1 MHRSGREE
9 VKVGD
14 KCLVVLVQ
22 QSSALVS
29 ELLSPPW
36 FTSKRLVQNTS
47 PARKLGILEL
57 QSHSWPSE
65 KPPSLTLR
73 SSARESD
80 ASRPKS
86 YKSATG
92 LELLESRAVMQSFGN
107 HRLRCSKTRLAVPVV
122 PPISLALKNAMCRLS
137 ERENISLARRFQQ
150 QVLDILLTIKIE
162 NTVWWWWFPVSSELS
177 VPHTIF
183 SQSLTWIF
191 LTAGQAC
198 SFFFNQQ
205 NHEE

>member
-1 MHRSGREE
+1 MLGCAGTAEF
-9 VKVGD
+9 
-14 KCLVVLVQ
+14 
-22 QSSALVS
+22 SAGVRAAEPSLIHLK
-29 ELLSPPW
+29 EAG
-36 FTSKRLVQNTS
+36 SKHLTS
-47 PARKLGILEL
+47 PKLGILEL

-150 QVLDILLTIKIE
+150 QVLDILMAIKIE
-162 NTVWWWWFPVSSELS
+162 NTVWWW
-177 VPHTIF
+177 
-183 SQSLTWIF
+183 
-191 LTAGQAC
+191 
-198 SFFFNQQ
+198 
-205 NHEE
+205 